1 MKQEVINI
9 IRFVGLNINEIFY
22 DIEISKEVVFNSIEY
37 RYPDQ
42 VILHI
47 FLDEE
52 DLDIEVDW
60 DDIIPSKQIK
70 ILKKIRPLLL
80 N

>member
-22 DIEISKEVVFNSIEY
+22 DIEMSKEVVFNSIEY

>member
-1 MKQEVINI
+1 MKKEVINI
-9 IRFVGLNINEIFY
+9 IKYVGLNINEIFY

-47 FLDEE
+47 FVE
-52 DLDIEVDW
+52 DVDIEVDW
-60 DDIIPSKQIK
+60 DDILVSKQIK

>member
-9 IRFVGLNINEIFY
+9 IKYVGLNINEIFY
-22 DIEISKEVVFNSIEY
+22 DIEISKDVIFNSIEY

-47 FLDEE
+47 FVE
-52 DLDIEVDW
+52 DVDIEVDW
-60 DDIIPSKQIK
+60 DDILPSKQKK

>member
-1 MKQEVINI
+1 MKQEVITI

-37 RYPDQ
+37 RYPEQ